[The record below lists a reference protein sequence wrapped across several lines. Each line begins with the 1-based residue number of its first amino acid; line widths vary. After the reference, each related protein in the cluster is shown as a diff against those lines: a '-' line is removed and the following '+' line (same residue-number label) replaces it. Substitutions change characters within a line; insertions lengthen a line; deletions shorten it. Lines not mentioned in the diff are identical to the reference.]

1 MTPKISLIIGLA
13 VTALAFGVPTAL
25 AERQL
30 VGSPEQDA
38 VAYFYANERATLA
51 RQGDSPARQSDSSA
65 TAAFYA
71 NERATLGQLSDSPV
85 RQSDSP
91 ATAAFYKQESV
102 ARTGQEAVAAFYA
115 NERTTLVEQGSRSV
129 GTDDQVRLDPN
140 NVPSSAVSVTSGSEI
155 EWPQLGIG
163 FGLGILLVAGMW
175 LAMRMTKGR
184 PLAH

>member
-1 MTPKISLIIGLA
+1 M
-13 VTALAFGVPTAL
+13 
-25 AERQL
+25 
-30 VGSPEQDA
+30 
-38 VAYFYANERATLA
+38 
-51 RQGDSPARQSDSSA
+51 
-65 TAAFYA
+65 
-71 NERATLGQLSDSPV
+71 
-85 RQSDSP
+85 
-91 ATAAFYKQESV
+91 

-129 GTDDQVRLDPN
+129 GTDDQVRPDPN

>member
-1 MTPKISLIIGLA
+1 MTPKISLIIGIA

-51 RQGDSPARQSDSSA
+51 RRARRGRVTSA
-65 TAAFYA
+65 TAASTA
-71 NERATLGQLSDSPV
+71 RDVAQRVTRRSTSDSP
-85 RQSDSP
+85 RP
-91 ATAAFYKQESV
+91 LPLRESV

-115 NERTTLVEQGSRSV
+115 NERATLVEQGSRSV

-140 NVPSSAVSVTSGSEI
+140 NVPSPAVSVSSGSEI